1 MTLQIQILV
10 VYSANDI
17 RWYLVKVL
25 IIITCLSSIQIM
37 FRKANDFFLHVV
49 IHNRMIRVVFLFI
62 YQLLKSHSY
71 PMLYYNLLQKM
82 GVCEQDMMINVPI
95 IIF

>member
-10 VYSANDI
+10 VDSANDI

-25 IIITCLSSIQIM
+25 IIITCLSSIQM

-49 IHNRMIRVVFLFI
+49 IQNRMIRVVFLFI
-62 YQLLKSHSY
+62 YQLLKKSFIS
-71 PMLYYNLLQKM
+71 NAVLQFITEN
-82 GVCEQDMMINVPI
+82 GCLGTRYDD
-95 IIF
+95 

>member
-10 VYSANDI
+10 VYSENDI

-25 IIITCLSSIQIM
+25 ILITCLSSIQIM

-62 YQLLKSHSY
+62 YQLLKKSFIS
-71 PMLYYNLLQKM
+71 NVVLQFITEN
-82 GVCEQDMMINVPI
+82 GCL
-95 IIF
+95 